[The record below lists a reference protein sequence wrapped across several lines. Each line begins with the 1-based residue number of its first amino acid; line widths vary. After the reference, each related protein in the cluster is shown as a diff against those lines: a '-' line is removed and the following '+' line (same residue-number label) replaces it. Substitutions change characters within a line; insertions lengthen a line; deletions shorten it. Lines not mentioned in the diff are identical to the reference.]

1 MSADVLLDNLND
13 FFRSVTISEDHQ
25 PAGSWTL
32 PTDSD
37 TDKFCFS
44 PIEVS
49 DVVAHL
55 QHPDVRKST
64 GSDGFSARLFR
75 EVAVEVAEPL
85 SAIFNKSLQSG
96 VVPFAWKKSN
106 VTPVHKG
113 GDDHDPSNFCP
124 ISVVPI
130 VAKILEKL
138 IANQLIA

>member
-1 MSADVLLDNLND
+1 MFV
-13 FFRSVTISEDHQ
+13 
-25 PAGSWTL
+25 
-32 PTDSD
+32 
-37 TDKFCFS
+37 
-44 PIEVS
+44 
-49 DVVAHL
+49 
-55 QHPDVRKST
+55 KST
-64 GSDGFSARLFR
+64 GSDGFSARLFG

-130 VAKILEKL
+130 VAKILKKL
-138 IANQLIA
+138 IANQLIAYLEGHQLLHDHQGAYVSMWPLF